1 MIYFMVWETWVGI
14 AVLLAGSLIGNEL
27 GSFIAGSSLYWF
39 GLTTER
45 IRIIDNIKKY
55 NRLLD
60 E

>member
-1 MIYFMVWETWVGI
+1 MVWETWVGI